1 MKVMNKLVRDKIPEI
16 CLSNNQKPKIKIL
29 NKSEYYEKLKEKLLE
44 ETKEFLESEDIEELA
59 DLEQVL
65 RALLDLKDT
74 SYDKLEEIRLEK
86 LKKRGGFKN
95 RIFLLSVE
103 DVVKQLGGK
112 NNDK

>member
-1 MKVMNKLVRDKIPEI
+1 M
-16 CLSNNQKPKIKIL
+16 
-29 NKSEYYEKLKEKLLE
+29 
-44 ETKEFLESEDIEELA
+44 
-59 DLEQVL
+59 
-65 RALLDLKDT
+65 DLKDT

-86 LKKRGGFKN
+86 LKKREGFKN